1 MAKKCGCTTS
11 SKETNAKT
19 LAARAMKLALSLP
32 DDVTCRKNFA
42 PPEAEFLSAL
52 RDLAADYSLAAQ
64 WTESE
69 ARSHYEA
76 MRFAD
81 AAMGYAFAARI
92 NNGGGG
98 DSPSCTSRC
107 VTEKDNCRTGCD
119 NDPEAGYFCYFDCRL
134 AYMACLAGCVHG
146 GFSGGNGPVIA

>member
-1 MAKKCGCTTS
+1 MSRKCGCETTS
-11 SKETNAKT
+11 KASNAKT

-69 ARSHYEA
+69 ARSRYEGL
-76 MRFAD
+76 RFAD
-81 AAMGYAFAARI
+81 AAMGYALAARA
-92 NNGGGG
+92 NDGGGG
-98 DSPSCTSRC
+98 GSPSCTARC
-107 VTEKDNCRTGCD
+107 TTEKANCNTDCH
-119 NDPEAGYFCYFDCRL
+119 NDPDAGYFCFFDCRL
-134 AYMACLAGCVHG
+134 AYMACLAGCIHG
-146 GFSGGNGPVIA
+146 GVSGGSGPVIA